1 MNKFIY
7 KYKPEPLDDPQIAPF
22 CGYISIP
29 MNSIILSGAVVNGDV
44 CIYALVDPT
53 ETAMVKILIAIIP
66 TGAELTEEYYNKLFS
81 ETAHFVGTLVDESKT
96 KSGSA
101 LVWHVWWAAVK

>member
-66 TGAELTEEYYNKLFS
+66 TGAELTEEYYNI
-81 ETAHFVGTLVDESKT
+81 
-96 KSGSA
+96 
-101 LVWHVWWAAVK
+101 WWAAVK